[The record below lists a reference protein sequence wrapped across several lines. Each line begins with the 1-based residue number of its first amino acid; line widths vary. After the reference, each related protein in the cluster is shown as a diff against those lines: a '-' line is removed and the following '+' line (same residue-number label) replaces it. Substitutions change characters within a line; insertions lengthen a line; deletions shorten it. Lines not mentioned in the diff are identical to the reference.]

1 MALDTFSGLKS
12 VIADYLAR
20 DDLTTQIP
28 DFIRLAE
35 SRMDKE
41 LRVRE
46 LIKRATTT
54 TTTGDDTVNLPTDFL
69 GALDLFIE
77 GSPKQQLSYVTPSQ
91 YSAVYGGSV
100 VGKPKIY
107 TVLGKE
113 ARLGPKP
120 DTNYT
125 LEILYHQRI
134 PNLSDSQTTNDIL
147 TNYPELYLYGALV
160 EAEPFLQNDARVQ
173 TWLSLYGNAVSA
185 ASISDEGGKFTGVL
199 RAMSLYGD

>member
-1 MALDTFSGLKS
+1 MALDTFSNLKS
-12 VIADYLAR
+12 LVADYLAR

-54 TTTGDDTVNLPTDFL
+54 TTADDDTVNLPTDFL
-69 GALDLFIE
+69 GVIDIFVE
-77 GSPKQQLSYVTPSQ
+77 GNPKQQLDYVTPSQ

-100 VGKPKIY
+100 KGKPKIF

-113 ARLGPKP
+113 FRLGPKP

-125 LEILYHQRI
+125 IEILYHERI

-147 TNYPELYLYGALV
+147 THYPDLYLYGTLI

-173 TWLSLYGNAVSA
+173 TWLGLYGNAVSA
-185 ASISDEGGKFTGVL
+185 ATVSDEQGKFTGVL
-199 RAMSLYGD
+199 RATSLYGD